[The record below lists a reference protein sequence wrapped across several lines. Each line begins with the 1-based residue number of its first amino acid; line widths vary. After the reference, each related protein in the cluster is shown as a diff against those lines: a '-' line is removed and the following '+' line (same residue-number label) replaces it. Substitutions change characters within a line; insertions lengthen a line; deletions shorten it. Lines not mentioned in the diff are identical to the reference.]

1 MLKRIATIADKLLLP
16 LAVLLINL
24 LFPVYA
30 WAEASLKSPLSYSLR
45 EYALVLGVALL
56 GGTASWAQRVKKG
69 QADASIPALVGE
81 LVISAFSG
89 LITFWICES
98 QGFSPLITAA
108 AAGMA
113 GHAGGTGI
121 SWLERIGKRYAE
133 KRFGL
138 TSNPHQED
146 KR

>member
-1 MLKRIATIADKLLLP
+1 MKFIPALSIL
-16 LAVLLINL
+16 VINL
-24 LFPVYA
+24 YFPAMA

-56 GGTASWAQRVKKG
+56 GGTAGWVQRVKNGK
-69 QADASIPALVGE
+69 ADASISALVGE

-98 QGFSPLITAA
+98 QGFSQLITAA

-121 SWLERIGKRYAE
+121 SWLERVGKRYAE

-138 TSNPHQED
+138 TSNPRQED

>member
-1 MLKRIATIADKLLLP
+1 MPMKYLP
-16 LAVLLINL
+16 ALVILVVNL
-24 LFPVYA
+24 FFPAMA
-30 WAEASLKSPLSYSLR
+30 WAEANLKSPLAYSLR
-45 EYALVLGVALL
+45 EYAVVLGVALL

-69 QADASIPALVGE
+69 KADASITALVGE
-81 LVISAFSG
+81 LVVSAFAG
-89 LITFWICES
+89 LITFWVCES
-98 QGFSPLITAA
+98 FELSPLITAA

-138 TSNPHQED
+138 TSPSPLEE